1 MGTEEA
7 ADALLHGQ
15 PTDLTEEDELLHR
28 EVERLLEM
36 WDDEP
41 SFQKLKKGGRGWS

>member
-1 MGTEEA
+1 MTS
-7 ADALLHGQ
+7 
-15 PTDLTEEDELLHR
+15 PSSDLPDDDGLDEQLHR

-41 SFQKLKKGGRGWS
+41 AFQKLRKGGAAWS

>member
-7 ADALLHGQ
+7 ADALLRGE
-15 PTDLTEEDELLHR
+15 PADLTEDELLHR

-36 WDDEP
+36 WDEEP
-41 SFQKLKKGGRGWS
+41 SFQKLKKGGKGWS

>member
-1 MGTEEA
+1 MTS
-7 ADALLHGQ
+7 
-15 PTDLTEEDELLHR
+15 PSSDLPDDDLEDEGLHR

-41 SFQKLKKGGRGWS
+41 SFQKLRKGGAWWS

>member
-1 MGTEEA
+1 MTSRSSDE
-7 ADALLHGQ
+7 
-15 PTDLTEEDELLHR
+15 PEEDELLHR

-41 SFQKLKKGGRGWS
+41 TFQKLKKGGAAWS

>member
-1 MGTEEA
+1 MTSPSSDE
-7 ADALLHGQ
+7 L
-15 PTDLTEEDELLHR
+15 PEEDELLHR

-41 SFQKLKKGGRGWS
+41 TFQKLRKGGAAWS

>member
-1 MGTEEA
+1 MTSPSSDDLDEE
-7 ADALLHGQ
+7 
-15 PTDLTEEDELLHR
+15 ELLHR

-41 SFQKLKKGGRGWS
+41 TFQKLKKGGAGWS

>member
-1 MGTEEA
+1 MTSPSSDDE
-7 ADALLHGQ
+7 LS
-15 PTDLTEEDELLHR
+15 EDELLHR

-41 SFQKLKKGGRGWS
+41 SFQKLKKGGRGWN

>member
-1 MGTEEA
+1 MTSPSSEP
-7 ADALLHGQ
+7 D
-15 PTDLTEEDELLHR
+15 DLSEDELLHR

-41 SFQKLKKGGRGWS
+41 TFQKLRKGGAGWS

>member
-1 MGTEEA
+1 M
-7 ADALLHGQ
+7 
-15 PTDLTEEDELLHR
+15 TDTSPEPESSEEDELLHR

-41 SFQKLKKGGRGWS
+41 TFQKLKKGGQAWN

>member
-1 MGTEEA
+1 MSEPELPEPDDDLEEA
-7 ADALLHGQ
+7 
-15 PTDLTEEDELLHR
+15 LHR

-41 SFQKLKKGGRGWS
+41 TFQKLKKGGGGWS